1 MRMYERTFEGDSSGA
16 IVSSRHSDSH
26 GRANKGLTEDLKGLL
41 YRWRKTD
48 RQP

>member
-1 MRMYERTFEGDSSGA
+1 MRMYERTFDGDSSGA
-16 IVSSRHSDSH
+16 IVSSRDIDSH
-26 GRANKGLTEDLKGLL
+26 GRANKGLTEYFEGLL